1 MKSLKKFEDYIVSY
15 DRWGSA
21 ITVNYKGSSVYKTR
35 LGALVSIGSYVL
47 LIIFTMQLF
56 IAFIDGTKQTETTQ
70 TLKYDTFGSE
80 PYKFSDM
87 NFAVSILLPPIPPQI
102 ATFSVYRNTNY

>member
-1 MKSLKKFEDYIVSY
+1 MKSLKKFDDYIVSY
-15 DRWGSA
+15 DRWGKA

-35 LGALVSIGSYVL
+35 LGALISIGSYVL

-56 IAFIDGTKQTETTQ
+56 IAFIDGAKQTETTQ

-80 PYKFSDM
+80 PYNLSEM
-87 NFAVSILLPPIPPQI
+87 NFGVSIFLPSIPSEI
-102 ATFSVYRNTNY
+102 ATFSVYSYSNY